1 MEIESLMESTEN
13 QNEDNKLKW
22 LGFGSSPLMAFYKI
36 DDYFNSMA
44 CLMLPNLS
52 GIFTLSQMVNSNIEG
67 TIENQR
73 LIMLS
78 IKSASGEMMFSIDGL
93 AVQEGNTV
101 KKSGLPDKFKFGPWL
116 VEKTT
121 QSYMMSHI
129 VEDMQIK
136 IVGVANG
143 DSNGEKYLDL
153 EMSGTADWS
162 DGLLEEFSKIDV
174 SLIEK
179 QTKIVPSTTLLVN
192 EKYVPAIS
200 TSIDSFSSKC
210 WKVDSDHAN
219 FLY

>member
-1 MEIESLMESTEN
+1 
-13 QNEDNKLKW
+13 
-22 LGFGSSPLMAFYKI
+22 
-36 DDYFNSMA
+36 
-44 CLMLPNLS
+44 
-52 GIFTLSQMVNSNIEG
+52 
-67 TIENQR
+67 
-73 LIMLS
+73 
-78 IKSASGEMMFSIDGL
+78 MMFSIDGL

-136 IVGVANG
+136 IVGVAANG
-143 DSNGEKYLDL
+143 DSNGGKYLDL

-192 EKYVPAIS
+192 GILLPRLILTPIS
-200 TSIDSFSSKC
+200 YS
-210 WKVDSDHAN
+210 
-219 FLY
+219 LYDIGYMKN